1 MKRSE
6 HRIYSTKSRAAK
18 KSQSTT
24 HFAIIEELSGHATPG
39 PTLGLGLYAP
49 VSWIPPALIGNRNAP
64 IVA

>member
-49 VSWIPPALIGNRNAP
+49 VS
-64 IVA
+64 